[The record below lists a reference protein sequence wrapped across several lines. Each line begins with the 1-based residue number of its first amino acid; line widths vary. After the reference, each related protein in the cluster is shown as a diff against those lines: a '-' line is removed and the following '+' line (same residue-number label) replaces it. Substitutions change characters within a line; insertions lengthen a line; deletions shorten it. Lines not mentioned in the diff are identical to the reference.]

1 MFIKIRL
8 KTAQLFSKHFPF
20 DLSLCI
26 LYFIFHKRSD
36 TSAIPQPS
44 FQDLVYVSSI
54 FFGFH
59 KCFNNFYWSKNVF
72 INKCFDWIICFFIVL
87 FPWHKGIAGFSLK
100 QNNLI
105 RLKTKRF
112 FFILTDNHAE
122 IWDCFH
128 KKWLNKNKK
137 RAFTSVRLEVILCKS
152 ESE

>member
-1 MFIKIRL
+1 MIENCISGYLYNELFSKINEEKCTDSQNITGPLLFIKIRL

-72 INKCFDWIICFFIVL
+72 INKFFDWIICFFIVL

-100 QNNLI
+100 
-105 RLKTKRF
+105 
-112 FFILTDNHAE
+112 
-122 IWDCFH
+122 
-128 KKWLNKNKK
+128 
-137 RAFTSVRLEVILCKS
+137 
-152 ESE
+152 